1 MRIVEVAITAL
12 VLVTMCVA
20 IFVWGLALPIDVWPE
35 W

>member
-1 MRIVEVAITAL
+1 